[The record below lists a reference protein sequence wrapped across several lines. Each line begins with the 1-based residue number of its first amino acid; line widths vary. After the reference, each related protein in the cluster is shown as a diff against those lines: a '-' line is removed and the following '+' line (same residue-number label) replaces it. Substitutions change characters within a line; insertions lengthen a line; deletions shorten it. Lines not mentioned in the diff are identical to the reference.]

1 MTNPYLE
8 SLLHDED
15 LHPALPAALAMK
27 RTINGT
33 ELSIEPGANLYGANL
48 YGADLGEANLSY
60 ATLRGANLR
69 SADLS
74 EVNLS
79 YANLRGADLN
89 GANLHGANLNGA
101 DLHGADL
108 HGANLRGANLR
119 SANLYGANLRDAN
132 LSGADL
138 SDASFRGADLYGV
151 VGNMREIK
159 SAQFDTYSCAWSCT
173 PDGITLLSIGCQ
185 SHDLEKWRLADPQW
199 IAAMADNAT
208 DWWASY
214 GAILL
219 ALVDA
224 SPAVPSPVPV
234 S

>member
-48 YGADLGEANLSY
+48 YGADLSEANLSY

-108 HGANLRGANLR
+108 
-119 SANLYGANLRDAN
+119 SDANLYGANLR
-132 LSGADL
+132 GADL
-138 SDASFRGADLYGV
+138 SDASFRGADLNGV

>member
-33 ELSIEPGANLYGANL
+33 ELFIGPAANFYDANLRAANFYGANL
-48 YGADLGEANLSY
+48 REANLSY

-108 HGANLRGANLR
+108 
-119 SANLYGANLRDAN
+119 SDANLYGANLR
-132 LSGADL
+132 GADL
-138 SDASFRGADLYGV
+138 SDASFRGADLNGV

-159 SAQFDTYSCAWSCT
+159 SAQFDIYSCAWSCT

-224 SPAVPSPVPV
+224 SPAVPSPAPV

>member
-108 HGANLRGANLR
+108 
-119 SANLYGANLRDAN
+119 SDANLYGANLRGADLSDAN
-132 LSGADL
+132 LRGADL
-138 SDASFRGADLYGV
+138 SDASFRGADLNGV

-159 SAQFDTYSCAWSCT
+159 SAQFDIYSCAWSCT

-224 SPAVPSPVPV
+224 SPAVPSPAPV

>member
-108 HGANLRGANLR
+108 
-119 SANLYGANLRDAN
+119 SDANLYGANLRGADLSDAN
-132 LSGADL
+132 LRGADL

-159 SAQFDTYSCAWSCT
+159 SAQFDIYSCAWSCT

>member
-48 YGADLGEANLSY
+48 YGADLSEANLSY

-108 HGANLRGANLR
+108 
-119 SANLYGANLRDAN
+119 SDANLYGANLRGADLSDAN
-132 LSGADL
+132 LRGADL
-138 SDASFRGADLYGV
+138 SDASFRGADLNGV

-224 SPAVPSPVPV
+224 SPAVPSPAPV

>member
-108 HGANLRGANLR
+108 
-119 SANLYGANLRDAN
+119 SDANLYGANLR
-132 LSGADL
+132 GADL
-138 SDASFRGADLYGV
+138 SDASFRGADLNGV

-159 SAQFDTYSCAWSCT
+159 SAQFDTYSCAWSRS